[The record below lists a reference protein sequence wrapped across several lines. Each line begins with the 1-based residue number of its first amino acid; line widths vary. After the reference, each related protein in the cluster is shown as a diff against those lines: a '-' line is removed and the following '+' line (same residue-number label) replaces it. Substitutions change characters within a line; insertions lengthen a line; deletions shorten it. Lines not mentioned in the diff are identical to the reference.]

1 MPKIDIALRDI
12 FHHRGRGF
20 LRELGLEGRFTLL
33 PTEFPSTKDRRVDL
47 LGLLECPNGTRV
59 LAHIEFQSEPDPEMV
74 ERMLEYYSV
83 LSRWR
88 HQRNS
93 MGEEPPLPESIVQK
107 LVYVGKKKWKARTVM
122 DGPGIHFEF
131 EFVDVRRLS
140 SRRLLADG
148 DDGDALIALLCAGG
162 SNRDMIQAIVDKIS
176 RVPKREQ
183 ADLWAQL
190 GALAGLRDV
199 QALVEQEITAMPIT
213 VNIEDI
219 PLLREPFERAQAR
232 SREQGLEEGLAK
244 GRQEGLA
251 EGRQRGLAEGH
262 QRGLAKGRA
271 AGLAEAIDR
280 LLQQKFVGD
289 VPAGLA
295 EHLAKLPPAVL
306 DEILDNCATASS
318 VSNALGRYAPK
329 GE

>member
-1 MPKIDIALRDI
+1 LDAIRLARRAVPKIDVTLRDI

-20 LRELGLEGRFTLL
+20 LRELGLEGRFTPL

-47 LGLLECPNGTRV
+47 LGLLECPDGTRV

-74 ERMLEYYSV
+74 ERMLEYDSV

-107 LVYVGKKKWKARTVM
+107 LVYVGKKNWKARTVM

-140 SRRLLADG
+140 SRRLSADG

-176 RVPKREQ
+176 CVPEREQ
-183 ADLWAQL
+183 ADL

-251 EGRQRGLAEGH
+251 EGH

-318 VSNALGRYAPK
+318 VSDALGRYAPK

>member
-1 MPKIDIALRDI
+1 MPKIDVTLRDI

-20 LRELGLEGRFTLL
+20 LRELGLEGRFTPL

-47 LGLLECPNGTRV
+47 LGLLECPDGTRV

-74 ERMLEYYSV
+74 ERMLEYDSV

-107 LVYVGKKKWKARTVM
+107 LVYVGKKNWKARTVM

-140 SRRLLADG
+140 SRRLSADG

-176 RVPKREQ
+176 CVPEREQ
-183 ADLWAQL
+183 ADL

-251 EGRQRGLAEGH
+251 EGH

-318 VSNALGRYAPK
+318 VSDALGRYAPK